1 MDFLSYVAEVS
12 RGWDEPNSRE
22 KGKFPSQQ
30 TQNPKAGMY
39 MLSEDVDMKA
49 KVATIARRLEEL
61 ELKKMHEVQAISE
74 LKPMPCH
81 APFANHVVDE
91 CPTMPAVRDVSWRN
105 HPNFSWKPR
114 PPPYQPQGQT
124 QAPQQP
130 SSVEQAIVNLS
141 KVMENG
147 GMQNDLSQK
156 IDNIQYSISRL
167 TNLNTVMRR
176 KVPLSTKP
184 KSKGVHEVETQDGES
199 SNLREVKAVI
209 TLRVEGEEQSGK
221 KSASKSSIEEEP
233 RIVIK
238 EDMMKKHMPPPFP
251 QALHGKKEIKNSSEI
266 LEDLCTV
273 KRGLQVTKNAFL
285 TEQVSAIIQRGLK
298 PTTMTLSLAD
308 RSVKI
313 PRGVIEDV
321 LVQVDKFYYPVDF
334 VLTFGNM
341 TLEVNIF
348 HLCKRHLYPEEEE
361 GFEEVCLINTL
372 VEEHC
377 DKSLEESLNENLE
390 VLEDGFPEPSDV
402 LAIMSPWRRREEILP
417 LFNQEDS
424 QGVAVEDPPK
434 LILKPLPVE
443 LKYAY
448 LEDDEKCPV
457 VVSSTLTSDQ
467 EDSLLGVLRKC
478 KKAIGWQISDLKG
491 ISPLVCTHHI
501 YMEDDA
507 KPVRQP
513 QRRLNPHMQEVVR
526 SEVLKLLQAGIIY
539 PISDSLWVS
548 PTQVVPKKSGITVIQ
563 NEKGEEVSTRPT
575 SGWRVCIDYRR
586 LNSVTRKDHFPLP
599 FMDQVL
605 ERVSG
610 HPFYCFL
617 DGYSGYFQIEIDL
630 EDQEKTTFTC
640 PFGTFAYRR
649 MPFGLCNAPA
659 TFQRCMLS
667 IFSDMVERIM
677 EVFMDDITVYGSSYE
692 ECLMHL
698 EAVLHR
704 CIEKDLVLNW
714 EKCHFM
720 VQKGIV
726 LGHIISKN
734 GIEVDKAKV
743 ELIVKL
749 PPPTNV
755 KGIRQFLGH
764 AGFYRRIIKDFSK
777 ISKPLCELL
786 VKDASLCGMRSVRE
800 SFEELKQFLTTA
812 PNRQRE
818 DGKPYVI
825 YYASRTLNEAQKNY
839 TTTEKEL
846 LAVVFALDKFRAY
859 LVGSSIVVFT
869 DHSALKYLLTK
880 QDAKA
885 RLIRWILLLQEF
897 NLQIRDKKGE
907 SLMSV
912 DLAPWYSHI
921 ANFLVT
927 GEVPSE
933 WSAQDKRYFLAKIHA
948 YYWEEPFLFKYCAD
962 QIIRKCVPEQE
973 QSGILSHCHDSACGG
988 HFASQKTAMKVI
1000 QSGFWWPS
1008 LFKDAHSMCK
1018 ACDRCQRLD
1027 FMGPFPMS
1035 FGHSYILVGVD
1046 YVSKWV
1052 EAIPCRSNDHK
1063 VTLLAKY
1070 RVKHKVAT
1078 PYHPQTS
1085 GQVELANREI
1095 KNLLMK
1101 VVNVNRKDW
1110 SIKLLDSLWAYRT
1123 AYKTILGMSPYRLVY
1138 GKACHLPVEIEYK
1151 TWWAIKKLNMDLS
1164 RAGLKRC
1171 LDLNELEEL
1180 RNDAYLNSKIAKAR
1194 LKKWHD
1200 QLVNQKNFTKGQKV
1214 LLYDSKLH
1222 LFPGKLKSRWT
1233 GPFIIHE
1240 VHPNGVVE
1248 IFNPTG
1254 NQTFKVNGHRLKPFL
1269 EPYSTDKEE
1278 INLLEPPQL

>member
-1 MDFLSYVAEVS
+1 MIKQVPTYAKFL
-12 RGWDEPNSRE
+12 
-22 KGKFPSQQ
+22 K
-30 TQNPKAGMY
+30 
-39 MLSEDVDMKA
+39 
-49 KVATIARRLEEL
+49 
-61 ELKKMHEVQAISE
+61 
-74 LKPMPCH
+74 
-81 APFANHVVDE
+81 
-91 CPTMPAVRDVSWRN
+91 
-105 HPNFSWKPR
+105 
-114 PPPYQPQGQT
+114 
-124 QAPQQP
+124 
-130 SSVEQAIVNLS
+130 
-141 KVMENG
+141 
-147 GMQNDLSQK
+147 
-156 IDNIQYSISRL
+156 
-167 TNLNTVMRR
+167 
-176 KVPLSTKP
+176 
-184 KSKGVHEVETQDGES
+184 
-199 SNLREVKAVI
+199 
-209 TLRVEGEEQSGK
+209 
-221 KSASKSSIEEEP
+221 
-233 RIVIK
+233 
-238 EDMMKKHMPPPFP
+238 
-251 QALHGKKEIKNSSEI
+251 
-266 LEDLCTV
+266 DLCTV

-285 TEQVSAIIQRGLK
+285 TEQVSAIIQSKSPVKYKDPGCPTISVTLEGHMWKSFTRLGASVNLLPYSVYKQLGLGGLK

-334 VLTFGNM
+334 VVLDTDSTVKEENYVPIILGRPFLATSNAIINCIF
-341 TLEVNIF
+341 TL
-348 HLCKRHLYPEEEE
+348 KRRKDLK
-361 GFEEVCLINTL
+361 VCLINTL

-377 DKSLEESLNENLE
+377 DKNLEESLNESLE

-434 LILKPLPVE
+434 LILKPLPVD

-501 YMEDDA
+501 YMEE
-507 KPVRQP
+507 
-513 QRRLNPHMQEVVR
+513 MQNH
-526 SEVLKLLQAGIIY
+526 
-539 PISDSLWVS
+539 LWVS

-692 ECLMHL
+692 ECLLHL

-764 AGFYRRIIKDFSK
+764 AGSIGVS
-777 ISKPLCELL
+777 
-786 VKDASLCGMRSVRE
+786 E

-812 PNRQRE
+812 PIVRAPNWKLPFEVMCDSSDLAMGAVLGQRE

-825 YYASRTLNEAQKNY
+825 YYASKTLNEAQRNY

-897 NLQIRDKKGE
+897 NLQIRDKKGVENVVADHLSRLVIAHDSHGLPINDDFPEE
-907 SLMSV
+907 SLMSIDV
-912 DLAPWYSHI
+912 TPWYSHI

-927 GEVPSE
+927 GEVPN
-933 WSAQDKRYFLAKIHA
+933 
-948 YYWEEPFLFKYCAD
+948 
-962 QIIRKCVPEQE
+962 
-973 QSGILSHCHDSACGG
+973 
-988 HFASQKTAMKVI
+988 
-1000 QSGFWWPS
+1000 
-1008 LFKDAHSMCK
+1008 
-1018 ACDRCQRLD
+1018 

-1063 VTLLAKY
+1063 VVLKFLKDNIFARFGVPKAIISDGGTHFCNKPFETLLAKY
-1070 RVKHKVAT
+1070 GVKHKVAT

-1095 KNLLMK
+1095 KNILMK
-1101 VVNVNRKDW
+1101 VVNVNRR
-1110 SIKLLDSLWAYRT
+1110 IGLLSSWIPYGLIGPLTRPFY
-1123 AYKTILGMSPYRLVY
+1123 GMSPYRLVY
-1138 GKACHLPVEIEYK
+1138 GKACHLPVEIE
-1151 TWWAIKKLNMDLS
+1151 
-1164 RAGLKRC
+1164 
-1171 LDLNELEEL
+1171 
-1180 RNDAYLNSKIAKAR
+1180 
-1194 LKKWHD
+1194 
-1200 QLVNQKNFTKGQKV
+1200 V
-1214 LLYDSKLH
+1214 
-1222 LFPGKLKSRWT
+1222 
-1233 GPFIIHE
+1233 
-1240 VHPNGVVE
+1240 
-1248 IFNPTG
+1248 
-1254 NQTFKVNGHRLKPFL
+1254 
-1269 EPYSTDKEE
+1269 
-1278 INLLEPPQL
+1278 